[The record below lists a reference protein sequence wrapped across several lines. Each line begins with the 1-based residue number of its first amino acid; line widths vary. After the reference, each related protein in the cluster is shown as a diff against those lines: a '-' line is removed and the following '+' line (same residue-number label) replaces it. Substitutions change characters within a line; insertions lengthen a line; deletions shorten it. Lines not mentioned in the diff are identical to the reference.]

1 MLLDPNPWTETRS
14 LLELRRSGVR
24 RGGTFLCRFLGE
36 PFGPT
41 MSSKVL
47 DPSDGMPF
55 IGVVGRPDGVE
66 ELEPA
71 PGGKTGIDIRTWL
84 RSTLP
89 AGDDDRESS
98 GNEYWEFRRESIS
111 PCIVGQEDPLC

>member
-1 MLLDPNPWTETRS
+1 MPTLLLPLFLERSLILLDPNPWTETRS

-24 RGGTFLCRFLGE
+24 RDGTLLWTFLGD

-47 DPSDGMPF
+47 EPSGGTPF

-71 PGGKTGIDIRTWL
+71 PGGNTGIDIRTWL

-89 AGDDDRESS
+89 AGEEDRESS
-98 GNEYWEFRRESIS
+98 GNEY
-111 PCIVGQEDPLC
+111 

>member
-1 MLLDPNPWTETRS
+1 M
-14 LLELRRSGVR
+14 
-24 RGGTFLCRFLGE
+24 FLCKFRGD

-47 DPSDGMPF
+47 ELSEGTPF
-55 IGVVGRPDGVE
+55 MGVVGRAEGVE

-71 PGGKTGIDIRTWL
+71 PGGKTGIDIRWL

-89 AGDDDRESS
+89 AGDADRESS
-98 GNEYWEFRRESIS
+98 GNEYWEFRRETPS
-111 PCIVGQEDPLC
+111 PYIVGQGDALC